1 MNHSSTPTPCFD
13 PLDPVQ
19 HDHFLHRHH
28 PAYGLV
34 IYWRRGKEW
43 IKVPPDHPAIP
54 VFLRELVARG
64 GELFLT
70 VNQFFPWRRVRF
82 LRSLRACFVD
92 LDRPE
97 DDPERVLREVLEFC
111 CEAWIPAP
119 SLAVFSGRGLHLY
132 WLIRPAPPEALP
144 VWQRVED
151 ALVRKLKPFGADPTA
166 KDCTRVLRLVGGR
179 TKDGKIVPGRLLED
193 PPRYWTLREMADA
206 LLGERKRRKK
216 AQVRSLQAE
225 KAGRRSAGIY
235 GWWYLVYRDLLKIA
249 EHHNHRIPEGHRDKW
264 LFLASVALSW
274 FLPPDRLLF
283 EITAHARQFTTLPV
297 LEVQRT
303 MKPVV
308 ERAQKAQKGER
319 IVWEGKERDPRYWF
333 KRETLYSWLGDLIP
347 DELIPQLRAVVP
359 TEIRKARRCEAEKKR
374 QWHQRQDHYTGEG
387 YRLSNADR
395 YAQARI
401 LRAKGW
407 SYRMIAEEL
416 GVDVKTVYRW
426 CEGKE

>member
-1 MNHSSTPTPCFD
+1 MNHSSTPTPRLDPFD
-13 PLDPVQ
+13 PVR
-19 HDHFLHRHH
+19 HDHLLHRHH

-54 VFLRELVARG
+54 IFLRELVTRG

-82 LRSLRACFVD
+82 LRSLRAFFVD

-97 DDPERVLREVLEFC
+97 DDPERVLREALEFC

-119 SLAVFSGRGLHLY
+119 SLAVFSDRGLHLY

-144 VWQRVED
+144 LWQRVED

-179 TKDGKIVPGRLLED
+179 TKDGKIVTGRLLED

-206 LLGERKRRKK
+206 LLGERKKRPKK
-216 AQVRSLQAE
+216 AQIRSLQAE
-225 KAGRRSAGIY
+225 KAGRRITGGIY
-235 GWWYLVYRDLLKIA
+235 ARWYLVYQDLLKIA
-249 EHHNHRIPEGHRDKW
+249 EHHNHHIPEGHRDKW

-283 EITAHARQFTTLPV
+283 EITAHARQFTSLP
-297 LEVQRT
+297 LQEVQRT

-308 ERAQKAQKGER
+308 ERAQKAAEGEKVR
-319 IVWEGKERDPRYWF
+319 WNGLEIDPRYRF
-333 KRETLYSWLGDLIP
+333 RRETLYSWLGDLIP
-347 DELIPQLRAVVP
+347 EELIPQLRAVVP
-359 TEIRKARRCEAEKKR
+359 EEVRKARDRKR
-374 QWHQRQDHYTGEG
+374 KWSKRQDHYTGEG
-387 YRLSNADR
+387 YRLSNADK
-395 YAQARI
+395 YAQARL

-407 SYRMIAEEL
+407 SLRRIAWEL
-416 GVDVKTVYRW
+416 GVDETTVRRW
-426 CEGKE
+426 CKS